1 MAVQVLPV
9 RVGDVE
15 LLVETV
21 TVSGTEPTSRVGDT
35 ARGVVDAFG
44 AAEEAI
50 GALCARVAGLVLSTA
65 AQAAKPSALV
75 VEFGL
80 KFSATGNVIVAG
92 TSGEASLRV
101 TVSYES
107 SRQD

>member
-21 TVSGTEPTSRVGDT
+21 TVAGTEPTSRTSDA
-35 ARGVVDAFG
+35 ARGVVDAFV

-50 GALCARVAGLVLSTA
+50 TGLCERVAGLVSSTA
-65 AQAAKPSALV
+65 AHASRPNSLM

-80 KFSATGNVIVAG
+80 KFSAKGNVIVAG
-92 TSGEASLRV
+92 ASGEASLRV
-101 TVSYES
+101 TVSYDS
-107 SRQD
+107 SR